1 MDEEQL
7 KKAYT
12 EREMEPATT
21 DESWKPSNTEG
32 LLA

>member
-7 KKAYT
+7 KKVYVD
-12 EREMEPATT
+12 REMEPAMS

-32 LLA
+32 LLG